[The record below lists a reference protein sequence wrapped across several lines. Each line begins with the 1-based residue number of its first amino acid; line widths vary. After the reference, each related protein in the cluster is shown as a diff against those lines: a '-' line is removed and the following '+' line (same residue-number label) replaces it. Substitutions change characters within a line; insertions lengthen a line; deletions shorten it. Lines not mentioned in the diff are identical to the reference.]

1 MAVYKE
7 KCPTCGGQIEIKQ
20 GETFG
25 ICDSCGNTI
34 SLSELSK
41 LKSKK
46 YNPPVET
53 TKKSTDD
60 DFEYDSAF
68 DVDEST
74 ELSYEEL
81 CEKIE
86 LALETEEWYIANE
99 YSDEILRRDPKNAY
113 AYLYRLLSDLHLYKK
128 EDLASC
134 GKDFSDYENY
144 RLFSRFAD
152 EYILIEINN
161 YLDCNKQKIQE
172 ENLEEMYKTACSI
185 FKQASTIKEFSN
197 ASCYFSNLKGYKDS
211 DSLLEQ
217 CTLSIQNLQTKEK
230 QQKLKKKIIIF
241 SIIGAILLA
250 ILIGVVANKNKYD
263 VERIE
268 IAITN
273 VEKKY
278 DPYASPY
285 INGCYY
291 IYFDYEIKNKTG
303 ADIDYIEIVTYYT
316 DSSGKSIGT
325 VTTSFGGYYSS
336 TMSLK
341 AKTSQTHETYISEN
355 QPEKNQFFTTLYNS
369 DFSDFTV
376 TYKVVS
382 VEFSDGKHYSAN

>member
-152 EYILIEINN
+152 E
-161 YLDCNKQKIQE
+161 
-172 ENLEEMYKTACSI
+172 
-185 FKQASTIKEFSN
+185 
-197 ASCYFSNLKGYKDS
+197 
-211 DSLLEQ
+211 
-217 CTLSIQNLQTKEK
+217 
-230 QQKLKKKIIIF
+230 
-241 SIIGAILLA
+241 
-250 ILIGVVANKNKYD
+250 
-263 VERIE
+263 
-268 IAITN
+268 
-273 VEKKY
+273 
-278 DPYASPY
+278 
-285 INGCYY
+285 
-291 IYFDYEIKNKTG
+291 
-303 ADIDYIEIVTYYT
+303 
-316 DSSGKSIGT
+316 
-325 VTTSFGGYYSS
+325 
-336 TMSLK
+336 
-341 AKTSQTHETYISEN
+341 
-355 QPEKNQFFTTLYNS
+355 
-369 DFSDFTV
+369 
-376 TYKVVS
+376 
-382 VEFSDGKHYSAN
+382 

>member
-46 YNPPVET
+46 YVPPVET
-53 TKKSTDD
+53 TKKSTNEDI
-60 DFEYDSAF
+60 EYDSAF

-144 RLFSRFAD
+144 R
-152 EYILIEINN
+152 
-161 YLDCNKQKIQE
+161 
-172 ENLEEMYKTACSI
+172 
-185 FKQASTIKEFSN
+185 
-197 ASCYFSNLKGYKDS
+197 
-211 DSLLEQ
+211 
-217 CTLSIQNLQTKEK
+217 
-230 QQKLKKKIIIF
+230 
-241 SIIGAILLA
+241 
-250 ILIGVVANKNKYD
+250 
-263 VERIE
+263 
-268 IAITN
+268 
-273 VEKKY
+273 
-278 DPYASPY
+278 
-285 INGCYY
+285 
-291 IYFDYEIKNKTG
+291 
-303 ADIDYIEIVTYYT
+303 
-316 DSSGKSIGT
+316 
-325 VTTSFGGYYSS
+325 
-336 TMSLK
+336 
-341 AKTSQTHETYISEN
+341 
-355 QPEKNQFFTTLYNS
+355 
-369 DFSDFTV
+369 
-376 TYKVVS
+376 
-382 VEFSDGKHYSAN
+382 